1 MIIDLPTA
9 AFNSTGEPGIT
20 LDRVTFGYSDAPL
33 LSDLSWELDA
43 GQSAIITGG
52 SGSGKSTLLQVA
64 AGLLPPTRGTVLLAG
79 HPVGALLPSER
90 VARGLRTGFVFQ
102 EGGLL
107 ANLTVFANLEL
118 ALLYHQDVLGLDDR
132 GITERVEGA
141 LDSAQIGR
149 SYWQTLPAHL
159 SYGDRKR
166 LALARAIALRPNF
179 FFFDDPDVGMDQ
191 TTARVTHQIL
201 CELRDDP
208 AVTLLVATN
217 RTVLMERLGV
227 PGYRLEEGKLT
238 SVRPT
243 STMPPSLDF
252 GRGIGGMAP
261 GDPIIR

>member
-1 MIIDLPTA
+1 MMLDLA
-9 AFNSTGEPGIT
+9 VSGEPGIT
-20 LDRVTFGYSDAPL
+20 LDRVSFGYDDVL
-33 LSDLSWELDA
+33 LMSELSFELDA
-43 GQSAIITGG
+43 GRNAIITGG
-52 SGSGKSTLLQVA
+52 SGAGKSTFLQVA
-64 AGLLPPTRGTVLLAG
+64 AGLLPPTHGAVLLAG
-79 HPVGALLPSER
+79 HPLRALLPSER

-118 ALLYHQDVLGLDDR
+118 ALLYHQDVLELDDR
-132 GITERVEGA
+132 GITQRVEEA
-141 LDSAQIGR
+141 LEAAQIR
-149 SYWQTLPAHL
+149 RDNWQTLPAHL

-191 TTARVTHQIL
+191 KTARVTHQIL

-208 AVTLLVATN
+208 DVTLLVATN
-217 RTVLMERLGV
+217 RSVLIERLGV
-227 PGYRLEEGKLT
+227 PGYRLLDGKLT
-238 SVRPT
+238 NVRST

-252 GRGIGGMAP
+252 GRGIGGVAP